1 MVDFECLILDK
12 KDNVGVIT
20 LNRPQVMNALDT
32 TLFSELKMAVEEV
45 RKDKE
50 IRAVVVTGAGKAFC
64 SGIDIT
70 ALSSFAQMSTSEVRE
85 FIRSIHR
92 TLNSLEDMEK
102 PVIAAV
108 NGYALGGGCDIA
120 LACDIRIAS
129 ESASFGEFYV
139 RLGLVPDMGG
149 TQRLAKLVGPG
160 KAKELIFTGDRIDA
174 HEAHRIGL
182 AERVVAEDKFKDEVM
197 ELAQRLAQGP
207 TVAIGLAKIAI
218 NRGLG
223 MDVKAGLEYET
234 YAQSICLKTEDV
246 AEGTMAFMQKRKPQ
260 FKGL

>member
-1 MVDFECLILDK
+1 
-12 KDNVGVIT
+12 
-20 LNRPQVMNALDT
+20 MNALDMK
-32 TLFSELKMAVEEV
+32 LFSELKVVVEEV
-45 RKDKE
+45 EEDKE
-50 IRAVVVTGAGKAFC
+50 IRAVVITGSGKAFC

-70 ALSSFAQMSTSEVRE
+70 ILSSFAQMSTFEIRE
-85 FIRSIHR
+85 FIRSTQR

-129 ESASFGEFYV
+129 ESASFGELYV

-174 HEAHRIGL
+174 YEARRIGL
-182 AERVVAEDKFKDEVM
+182 VERVAAEDKFQDEVM
-197 ELAQRLAQGP
+197 ELAKGLAQGP

-223 MDVKAGLEYET
+223 MDVKAGLEYEA
-234 YAQSICLKTEDV
+234 YAQTICLKTEDV
-246 AEGTMAFMQKRKPQ
+246 TEGATAFKEKRKPQ
-260 FKGL
+260 FKGR

>member
-1 MVDFECLILDK
+1 MDFECLILEK
-12 KDNVGVIT
+12 KDNVGIIT
-20 LNRPQVMNALDT
+20 FNRPQVMNALDMK
-32 TLFSELKMAVEEV
+32 LFSELKVVIEEVEE
-45 RKDKE
+45 DKE
-50 IRAVVVTGAGKAFC
+50 IRAVVITGSGMAFC

-70 ALSSFAQMSTSEVRE
+70 TLSSFAQMSTFEIRE
-85 FIRSIHR
+85 FIRSIQR

-129 ESASFGEFYV
+129 ESASFGELYV

-174 HEAHRIGL
+174 HEARRIGL
-182 AERVVAEDKFKDEVM
+182 VERVAAEDKFQDEVM
-197 ELAQRLAQGP
+197 ELAKGLAQGP

-223 MDVKAGLEYET
+223 MDVKAGLEYEA
-234 YAQSICLKTEDV
+234 YAQTICLKTEDV
-246 AEGTMAFMQKRKPQ
+246 TEGAMAFKEKRKPQ
-260 FKGL
+260 FKGR

>member
-1 MVDFECLILDK
+1 MDFECLILEK
-12 KDNVGVIT
+12 KDNVGIIT
-20 LNRPQVMNALDT
+20 FNRPQVMNALDMK
-32 TLFSELKMAVEEV
+32 LFSELKVVVEEV
-45 RKDKE
+45 EEDKE
-50 IRAVVVTGAGKAFC
+50 IRAVVITGSGKAFC

-70 ALSSFAQMSTSEVRE
+70 ILSSFAQMSTFEIRE
-85 FIRSIHR
+85 FIRSTQR

-129 ESASFGEFYV
+129 ESASFGELYV

-174 HEAHRIGL
+174 YEARRIGL
-182 AERVVAEDKFKDEVM
+182 VERVAAEDKFQDEVM
-197 ELAQRLAQGP
+197 ELAKGLAQGP

-223 MDVKAGLEYET
+223 MDVKAGLEYEA
-234 YAQSICLKTEDV
+234 YAQTICLKTEDV
-246 AEGTMAFMQKRKPQ
+246 TEGATAFKEKRKPQ
-260 FKGL
+260 FKGR